1 MGYVDFGADVLWHGA
16 SAAIAFEGL
25 SYLEEGRDYLETDP
39 EDLPDLTTFK
49 SAYESEPQ
57 EIYKS
62 PLSEEKEDYVCMK
75 EREIPQDLSEE
86 GLEEEAGPA
95 KWEDERMPETG
106 SFLADETIITH
117 GSG

>member
-1 MGYVDFGADVLWHGA
+1 MGCVDFGADALRHGA
-16 SAAIAFEGL
+16 STAIAFEGL
-25 SYLEEGRDYLETDP
+25 SYLEEGGDYLEAYP
-39 EDLPDLTTFK
+39 EDLPGLTTFK

-62 PLSEEKEDYVCMK
+62 PLDEEKEDYACMK
-75 EREIPQDLSEE
+75 EREILKDLSEDV
-86 GLEEEAGPA
+86 LEEEP
-95 KWEDERMPETG
+95 MPETG